1 MSRPTVIAIV
11 FFVCFIAIP
20 LHAQQQPASG
30 VKVRQ
35 ARVLVLTGNEHPAH
49 AWKETAPLLAKF
61 LAEDPRLA
69 TTISENP
76 EFVGSVKLH
85 TYYDVVV
92 LNYMN
97 WQSPGPSQSA
107 LVNFK
112 KYVER
117 GNGLVLVH
125 FACGAFQDWP
135 EFPAMAGRVWDPKLR
150 GHDPYGKFTVDIVE
164 GNNPITR
171 GLKSFET
178 IDELYTCLTG
188 DKEIEVLAT
197 AKSKVDGK
205 EYPIAFVNRY
215 GTGRVFHC
223 VLGHDVQALSNPSVQ
238 ELYRRGTAWAAG
250 FTPVARSTPADRPK
264 VSPSP

>member
-1 MSRPTVIAIV
+1 MNRLTVIAV
-11 FFVCFIAIP
+11 VLLVCAVAIP
-20 LHAQQQPASG
+20 LPAEEPATHTG
-30 VKVRQ
+30 KPRQ
-35 ARVLVLTGNEHPAH
+35 ARIVVVTGNEHPDH

-61 LAEDPRLA
+61 LAEDPRLT
-69 TTISENP
+69 TTINENP
-76 EFVGSVKLH
+76 EFLGSVKLH
-85 TYYDVVV
+85 TYYDAVV

-97 WQSPGPSQSA
+97 WQSPGPSASA

-125 FACGAFQDWP
+125 FACGALQDWP

-150 GHDPYGKFTVDIVE
+150 GHDPYGKFTVEIAAT
-164 GNNPITR
+164 NNPIIR

-178 IDELYTCLTG
+178 TDELYTCLSG

-197 AKSKVDGK
+197 ARSKVDGK

-215 GTGRVFHC
+215 GAGRVFHC
-223 VLGHDVQALSNPSVQ
+223 VLGHDLEALSNPAVQ

-250 FTPVARSTPADRPK
+250 FTPVPK
-264 VSPSP
+264 AP